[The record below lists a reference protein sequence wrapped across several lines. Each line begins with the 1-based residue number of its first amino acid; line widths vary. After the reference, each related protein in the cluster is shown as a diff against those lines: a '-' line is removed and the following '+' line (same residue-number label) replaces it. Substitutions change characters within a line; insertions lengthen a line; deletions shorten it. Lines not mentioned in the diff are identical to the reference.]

1 MAARPSFRAVF
12 LAVLGTLL
20 AITAP
25 SCEGTSSD
33 LERGPTPTPHVA
45 PSPTPS
51 TLTIAD
57 PTPTDTPP
65 TEVAPDPTSTPA
77 PTATATT
84 VDTPTPRPEPTSTKQ
99 PPLGD
104 PVLMVGDQ
112 PFRIEFA
119 ITFEEQSRGLSARDH
134 LDPDAG
140 MLFVFSRERRLSF
153 WMKETL
159 IPLDLIYLDA
169 NGTVVSIHTMQP
181 EPGVQDAFLTRY
193 TSDGPALYALEV
205 NAGVANELGLQP
217 GDLFNLADVLP

>member
-1 MAARPSFRAVF
+1 MAARPSFRIAS
-12 LAVLGTLL
+12 LAVLSALL
-20 AITAP
+20 AIMAP
-25 SCEGTSSD
+25 SCEGTTSD
-33 LERGPTPTPHVA
+33 PERGPTLTPYVA

-51 TLTIAD
+51 NPTVAD
-57 PTPTDTPP
+57 PK
-65 TEVAPDPTSTPA
+65 STPA

-84 VDTPTPRPEPTSTKQ
+84 VDTPIPRLEPTPTKR
-99 PPLGD
+99 PPLGG
-104 PVLMVGDQ
+104 PILMVGDQ

-140 MLFVFSRERRLSF
+140 MLFVFPRERRRSF
-153 WMKETL
+153 WMKGTL
-159 IPLDLIYLDA
+159 IPLDLIYLDG

-193 TSDGPALYALEV
+193 TSEGPALYALEV

-217 GDLFNLADVLP
+217 GDLFNLTEALP